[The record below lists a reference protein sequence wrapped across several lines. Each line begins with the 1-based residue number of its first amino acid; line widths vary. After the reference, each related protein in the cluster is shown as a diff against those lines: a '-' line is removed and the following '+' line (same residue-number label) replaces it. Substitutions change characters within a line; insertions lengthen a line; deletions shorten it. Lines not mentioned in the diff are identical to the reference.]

1 VTKEMLI
8 LETFVDELK
17 NRRPAMA
24 YYPGTDDNADPT
36 SWWGPNVKCVEAM
49 LKTVGFK
56 KTQVVSLKKHRGF
69 PSPNTGRVVIH
80 GWK

>member
-1 VTKEMLI
+1 MKKVTIWTGRK
-8 LETFVDELK
+8 DEV
-17 NRRPAMA
+17 M
-24 YYPGTDDNADPT
+24 YIDDNSFRKMDKT
-36 SWWGPNVKCVEAM
+36 NVKCVEAM